1 MKRFRTNLR
10 TVSVLLTL
18 NVFLASCSN
27 SIDDALGNSPENS
40 KTEKNLNGVSSKM
53 AQEYSG
59 EELFEGIFFA
69 YGDFAKNIESHKEI
83 VEKVNAAPAD
93 QKDLFNKRFSNF
105 VKSVK
110 TKDADYFENFK
121 KEILSGDNSN
131 IQNAIKNGSIHIY
144 ENVAIILPEFQ
155 PIMDKLE
162 QDEELQN
169 MVAEGGEISPE
180 DLKNL
185 NVKYQKFLAQNYDVE
200 AIPCSWAVACFY
212 YAALAIHNTVAVT
225 ANLAV
230 AGAVAIYLGVTW
242 WGPKLTSPRKGKS
255 ISVMNEDYLKFE
267 LFVQEIAD
275 ASQN

>member
-10 TVSVLLTL
+10 TISVLLTL
-18 NVFLASCSN
+18 NLFLASCSN
-27 SIDDALGNSPENS
+27 SIDDALGNSTENS
-40 KTEKNLNGVSSKM
+40 KIEKGSNGLSSKM

-69 YGDFAKNIESHKEI
+69 YGDFAKNIPSHKEI
-83 VEKVNAAPAD
+83 VEKINAAPAD
-93 QKDLFNKRFSNF
+93 QKELFNERFSNF

-110 TKDADYFENFK
+110 TKDADYFDNFK
-121 KEILSGDNSN
+121 KDILSADNSN

-144 ENVAIILPEFQ
+144 ENVAVILPEFQ

-169 MVAEGGEISPE
+169 MVAEGGEISQE
-180 DLKNL
+180 DLNNL
-185 NVKYQKFLAQNYDVE
+185 NVKYQKFLAENYDVE
-200 AIPCSWAVACFY
+200 MTPCSWAVACFY
-212 YAALAIHNTVAVT
+212 YAALAVHNTVAVT
-225 ANLAV
+225 ANLAI

-242 WGPKLTSPRKGKS
+242 WGPKLTSPKKGKS
-255 ISVMNEDYLKFE
+255 LSVMNEDYLKFE
-267 LFVQEIAD
+267 LFVQEISD

>member
-1 MKRFRTNLR
+1 
-10 TVSVLLTL
+10 
-18 NVFLASCSN
+18 
-27 SIDDALGNSPENS
+27 
-40 KTEKNLNGVSSKM
+40 M

>member
-40 KTEKNLNGVSSKM
+40 KTEKNLNGLSSKM

>member
-40 KTEKNLNGVSSKM
+40 KTEKNLNGISSKM

-169 MVAEGGEISPE
+169 MVAEGGEISQE